1 LFIRLVSSFYDYYPC
16 HRVWLGQFWFQ
27 SNPDANAHAGD
38 DSIAHAYTCC
48 NSHAVAQSNTNASA
62 F

>member
-1 LFIRLVSSFYDYYPC
+1 MFIRLVRSVYDYYPC

-27 SNPDANAHAGD
+27 SNPDANAPAGND
-38 DSIAHAYTCC
+38 SFAHSNSIAHAV
-48 NSHAVAQSNTNASA
+48 SISNTNA

>member
-1 LFIRLVSSFYDYYPC
+1 MFIRLVRSVYDYYPC

-27 SNPDANAHAGD
+27 SNPDAIAHAGN
-38 DSIAHAYTCC
+38 DSIAHANTFASAVSI
-48 NSHAVAQSNTNASA
+48 SHTNASA